1 MSQCLHCEKRIGF
14 LKKPVD
20 GAYCSDQCRDQAV
33 EKLFAKERDDA
44 RAREAIAEVQDREVR
59 MRERERLEY
68 EAAMLRGKSDV
79 VPRPTSS
86 ETSPCPKCSSPWTT
100 MAGAGALGTCR
111 GRCGRCGFSA
121 EFVAIEQ
128 CPNCRC
134 QSLVVESDDDARCPR
149 CKSRP
154 RRRRQIA

>member
-1 MSQCLHCEKRIGF
+1 MNCVQCDKRIGF

-20 GAYCSDQCRDQAV
+20 GSYCSTECRDLAL
-33 EKLFAKERDDA
+33 EKLLAKERDDA
-44 RAREAIAEVQDREVR
+44 LTRSAVADAHERELR

-86 ETSPCPKCSSPWTT
+86 ETTPCPKCSSPWTT
-100 MAGAGALGTCR
+100 MAGAGALGKTR
-111 GRCGRCGFSA
+111 GRCGRCGFTA
-121 EFVAIEQ
+121 EFVTIEQ
-128 CPNCRC
+128 CTNCRC
-134 QSLVVESDDDARCPR
+134 QSLVVESEDDARCPR